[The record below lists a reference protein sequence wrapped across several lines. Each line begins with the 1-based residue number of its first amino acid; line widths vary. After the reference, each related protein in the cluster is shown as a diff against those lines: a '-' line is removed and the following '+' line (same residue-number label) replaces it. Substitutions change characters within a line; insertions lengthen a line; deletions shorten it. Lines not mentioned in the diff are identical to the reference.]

1 MNELIECLLRGLDDD
16 ERRIVELFVKKGYD
30 SASYFLI
37 KKCLCDCPDGMIEKK
52 LQRKLNGLVRKKVLE
67 KVKSKD
73 GGAVYG
79 FPFMMAKP
87 ALRTMASEGAHR
99 GAASIGKIVPV
110 IKVSEQEMIESY
122 RKAIES
128 VQNGTI
134 GPSWSE
140 EERQKYINS
149 INLDIEKLQ
158 RKVDLRER
166 EERAKEI
173 ADKFGKSKE
182 RTDA

>member
-1 MNELIECLLRGLDDD
+1 MNEMIECLLRALDDD
-16 ERRIVELFVKKGYD
+16 ERRIIELFVKKGYD

-37 KKCLCDCPDGMIEKK
+37 KGCLCEGPDKMIEKK

-79 FPFMMAKP
+79 FPFMMANP
-87 ALRTMASEGAHR
+87 NLRIMASEGPHR

-110 IKVSEQEMIESY
+110 VKVSEQVMIDGMK
-122 RKAIES
+122 KAIES
-128 VQNGTI
+128 VHNGTI
-134 GPSWSE
+134 GPTWSE
-140 EERQKYINS
+140 EQKQKYINS
-149 INLDIEKLQ
+149 INLEIEKLQ
-158 RKVDLRER
+158 QKIDLIKR

-173 ADKFGKSKE
+173 EDKFDKSKE
-182 RTDA
+182 AT